1 MQISERKNIVEHL
14 KMVDEVILFD
24 DEDDSAKDAIR
35 MVRKNIQ
42 LTRLFL
48 LAVVIEKNNIY
59 PKWMLK
65 VKI

>member
-1 MQISERKNIVEHL
+1 MQTSKRRNIVEHL

-24 DEDDSAKDAIR
+24 DEDDCAKDAIK

-48 LAVVIEKNNIY
+48 LTVVIEKKNIY